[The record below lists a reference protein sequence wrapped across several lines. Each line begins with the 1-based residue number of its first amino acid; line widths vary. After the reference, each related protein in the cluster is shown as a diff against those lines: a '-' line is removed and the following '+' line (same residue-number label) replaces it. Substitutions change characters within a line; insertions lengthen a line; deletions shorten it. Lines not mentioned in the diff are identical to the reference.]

1 MTVTTCVS
9 IAAFASLV
17 RVPVGIT
24 SSAVGIKICAMT
36 TGIKKYK
43 SIIKKKKKENDKIM
57 LSGKDKLNTIEVTI
71 FKALIDSYIIQGKF
85 VSVNNLLRDYNGIN
99 NSA

>member
-17 RVPVGIT
+17 RVPVSIT

-85 VSVNNLLRDYNGIN
+85 VSVNNLLRDYNGIK